1 MAEKTGV
8 KMEVNNQTVK
18 RGYYLNFA
26 EDLTPDEVSKLGDR
40 IEFHLAFMAI
50 NMGSGRTEMAQE
62 QLAKLLDIAKN
73 MKGKAGYQL

>member
-8 KMEVNNQTVK
+8 KIEVNNQTVK

-26 EDLTPDEVSKLGDR
+26 EDLTPNEVSKLGERLEVILFLMTWAELRKDHEQVAR
-40 IEFHLAFMAI
+40 EVTKLFEI
-50 NMGSGRTEMAQE
+50 AQ
-62 QLAKLLDIAKN
+62 N

>member
-8 KMEVNNQTVK
+8 KMEINNQTVK

-26 EDLTPDEVSKLGDR
+26 EDLTPNEVSKLGERLEVILFLMTWAEMRKD
-40 IEFHLAFMAI
+40 
-50 NMGSGRTEMAQE
+50 TELVSRELTKLFEIAQ
-62 QLAKLLDIAKN
+62 N

>member
-1 MAEKTGV
+1 MSKT
-8 KMEVNNQTVK
+8 ETVK

-26 EDLTPDEVSKLGDR
+26 EELKPDEVSALGDR
-40 IEFHLAFMAI
+40 IEFHLGFMAI
-50 NMGSGRTEMAQE
+50 CMGSGRTEEAQN

>member
-8 KMEVNNQTVK
+8 KKMSKTETVK

-26 EDLTPDEVSKLGDR
+26 EELKPDEVSALGDR
-40 IEFHLAFMAI
+40 IEFHLGFMAI
-50 NMGSGRTEMAQE
+50 CMGSGRTEMAQD

-73 MKGKAGYQL
+73 MKGRAGYQL

>member
-26 EDLTPDEVSKLGDR
+26 EDLTPNEVSKLGER
-40 IEFHLAFMAI
+40 IEVTLFLMAWA
-50 NMGSGRTEMAQE
+50 EMRKDNEQVARELSKLFEIAQ
-62 QLAKLLDIAKN
+62 N

>member
-18 RGYYLNFA
+18 HGQYLNFA
-26 EDLTPDEVSKLGDR
+26 EELTPNEVSKLGER
-40 IEFHLAFMAI
+40 IEVTLFLMAWA
-50 NMGSGRTEMAQE
+50 EMRKDNE
-62 QLAKLLDIAKN
+62 QVARELAKLFEIAQN

>member
-1 MAEKTGV
+1 
-8 KMEVNNQTVK
+8 MEVNNQTVK

-26 EDLTPDEVSKLGDR
+26 EDLTSDEMSALGDR
-40 IEFHLAFMAI
+40 IEFHLGFMAI
-50 NMGSGRTEMAQE
+50 CMGSGRTEMAQE